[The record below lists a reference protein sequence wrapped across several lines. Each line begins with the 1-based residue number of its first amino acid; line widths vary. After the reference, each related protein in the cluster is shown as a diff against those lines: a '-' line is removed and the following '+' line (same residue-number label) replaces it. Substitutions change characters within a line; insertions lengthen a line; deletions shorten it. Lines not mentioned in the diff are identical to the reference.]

1 MTSLNES
8 YIPSPAVSII
18 GRQNSGKTTL
28 VEKIIAGLSAENIRI
43 GTIKHHGHPEFDI
56 DIPGKDSYR
65 HRAAGAQASAILSSK
80 RLALIGDLEQE
91 MSCFDVLDLMPNFDL
106 IIIEGFRG
114 VGLPTIELF
123 RNDNPKDQA
132 ALPAFVKQLRASK
145 KQDTNKDSAPLFSLF
160 GTPISDSEREN
171 DTSNSSNPDAP
182 AIPNALVTDIPL
194 LHEEAK
200 RAHVPVFSYND
211 LDGILAFIKN
221 HFVRKPITIAIQAG
235 GESRRMGY
243 SKALMPFL
251 GEPLVEHMIN
261 LVKDFADELI
271 VTTNESERLRYLETK
286 HPHLSLREDLCGKR
300 GSLQGLLT
308 AMHYSSNEITGVV
321 ACDMIAFPPRILAR
335 ESYVMQIQAC
345 DIVVPRNRGFLE
357 PFAGVYRTSV
367 CKKALE
373 EAIATGTQRIK
384 DFFSGLNCCFIDAS
398 PLQRPGHINPFA
410 NINTQEEL
418 TQAELLY
425 RFYQR

>member
-1 MTSLNES
+1 MTSLKES

-28 VEKIIAGLSAENIRI
+28 VEKILAGLCDENFRI

-80 RLALIGDLEQE
+80 RFALIGDLEQE
-91 MSCFDVLDLMPNFDL
+91 MSCFDALDLMPNFDL
-106 IIIEGFRG
+106 VIVEGFRG

-132 ALPAFVKQLRASK
+132 ALPAFLKRLKASK
-145 KQDTNKDSAPLFSLF
+145 KSSGDKTPVFSLF
-160 GTPISDSEREN
+160 GTPINKTERA
-171 DTSNSSNPDAP
+171 SNTNNASNPDTP
-182 AIPNALVTDIPL
+182 ELPNALVTDIPL
-194 LHEEAK
+194 LYEEAK
-200 RAHVPVFSYND
+200 RAHIPVFSFND
-211 LDGILAFIKN
+211 LDRILAFIKDR
-221 HFVRKPITIAIQAG
+221 FVRKPITIAIQAG
-235 GESRRMGY
+235 GESKRMGY

-251 GEPLVEHMIN
+251 GEPLVEHMVN

-271 VTTNESERLRYLETK
+271 VTTNESERLLYLEEK
-286 HPHLSLREDLCGKR
+286 YPHLSLREDLHDKR

-308 AMHYSSNEITGVV
+308 AMHYSSNEITGIV

-345 DIVVPRNRGFLE
+345 DIVVPYNRGYLE
-357 PFAGVYRTSV
+357 PFAGVYRTAS

-373 EAIATGTQRIK
+373 KAIEAGTKRIQ
-384 DFFSGLNCCFIDAS
+384 DFFSDLNCCFIDSS
-398 PLQRPGHINPFA
+398 PLQQPGHINPFA

-418 TQAELLY
+418 TQSELLY